1 MYIKAGVVYKQH
13 DGCYDGFVNSGTD
26 VSATD
31 PDVIATEV
39 LVLTLVGL
47 QDHWKVRI
55 GYFFDQLNH
64 CHQLMLSYIENHE
77 LSFLSWS

>member
-1 MYIKAGVVYKQH
+1 MYIKAGVVYKQNY
-13 DGCYDGFVNSGTD
+13 GCYDGFVNSGTD
-26 VSATD
+26 VSATN

-39 LVLTLVGL
+39 FVLTLVGL